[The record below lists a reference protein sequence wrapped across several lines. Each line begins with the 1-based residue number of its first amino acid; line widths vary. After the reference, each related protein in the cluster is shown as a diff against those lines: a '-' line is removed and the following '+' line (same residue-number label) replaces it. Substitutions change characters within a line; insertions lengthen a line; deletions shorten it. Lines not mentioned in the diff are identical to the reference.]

1 MTPTMPIDS
10 AIGMRMNASSIIATS
25 PTRASVMRRS
35 RPCRHARSGG
45 GLRGA
50 PAARRVDLV
59 AVDHAGEREHQRH
72 EIHERPDEDLEDV
85 GGISVRRDAAR
96 LDPHLPGEEE
106 EYRRAQRMHDPDQ
119 Y

>member
-10 AIGMRMNASSIIATS
+10 AIGMRMKASSIIAIS
-25 PTRASVMRRS
+25 PTTASVMRRS
-35 RPCRHARSGG
+35 RPHRHCRSGR

-50 PAARRVDLV
+50 PAARRVYLV

-85 GGISVRRDAAR
+85 GGIAVGIDAAR
-96 LDPHLPGEEE
+96 LDPYLPGEEE
-106 EYRRAQRMHDPDQ
+106 KY
-119 Y
+119 